1 MIKAYAKSDV
11 GKVREINEDSFYIS
25 DSLDEVQLYILA
37 DGMGGYKGGEI
48 ASKLAIQSA
57 KNYIEN
63 NFKQIEKDKDS
74 IIQLVGSSVEYANM
88 IVYEKS
94 KENKE
99 LEGMGTTLDICL
111 IYNNRVFIGH
121 VGDSRVY
128 RIRKE
133 FMRKLTQDHSYV
145 QKLVKDGTITKEEA
159 VHHPQKNMLMKALG
173 CNAFVEPDVMV
184 KGFLKDDILIMNSD
198 GLTNLVS
205 QDDMF
210 REAKKDI
217 EQAPK
222 ELVRLANEKGGY
234 DNITVIVIK
243 NI

>member
-1 MIKAYAKSDV
+1 M
-11 GKVREINEDSFYIS
+11 EW
-25 DSLDEVQLYILA
+25 
-37 DGMGGYKGGEI
+37 DGYNGGEI

-63 NFKQIEKDKDS
+63 NFKEIEKNRES
-74 IIQLVGSSVEYANM
+74 IIQLIGSSMEYANM

-111 IYNNRVFIGH
+111 IYNNKVYIGH

-145 QKLVKDGTITKEEA
+145 QKLVKEGTITPEEA
-159 VHHPQKNMLMKALG
+159 LHHPQKNMLMKALG

-198 GLTNLVS
+198 GLSNLVS
-205 QDDMF
+205 QEDMF
-210 REAKKDI
+210 REAKKDK

-222 ELVRLANEKGGY
+222 QLVKIANENGEY
-234 DNITVIVIK
+234 DNITVIIIK

>member
-11 GKVREINEDSFYIS
+11 GKVREINEDAFYIS
-25 DSLDEVQLYILA
+25 NSLDEVQLYMLA
-37 DGMGGYKGGEI
+37 DGMGGYNGGEI

-63 NFKQIEKDKDS
+63 NFKEIEKDKDS
-74 IIQLVGSSVEYANM
+74 IIQLIGSSIEYANM
-88 IVYEKS
+88 VVYEKS

-99 LEGMGTTLDICL
+99 LSGMGTTLEVCL
-111 IYNNRVFIGH
+111 IYNNRAFIGH
-121 VGDSRVY
+121 VGDSRIY

-145 QKLVKDGTITKEEA
+145 QKLVKDGTITQEEA
-159 VHHPQKNMLMKALG
+159 AHHPQRNMLMKALG

-198 GLTNLVS
+198 GLTNLVP
-205 QDDMF
+205 QEEIF
-210 REAKKDI
+210 KEAKKNI
-217 EQAPK
+217 EQATK
-222 ELVRLANEKGGY
+222 NLVQIANDNGGY
-234 DNITVIVIK
+234 DNITVIIIK